1 MQWPLLLHKIAF
13 AWSKWRGH
21 DMAMI
26 CFASQKGAPGTTL
39 STLAIAAAWPT
50 SAGRRKLVVEA
61 DPSGGVLALRYGL
74 GLEPGLVTLAVAV
87 RTGLKDRAM
96 WEHAQELPGGLAAIV
111 GPDSPDR
118 ATSVLSTAGPALA
131 RWLAA
136 VDNLDVFVDVGRLDP
151 GGTAS
156 TFVRAADLAL
166 MVARPTAEQLQP
178 AAQRM
183 RALSVEQP
191 RLAWLLIG
199 NKPYSAHEVEATFG
213 YAVAG
218 VIADDRRGAHALE
231 HGAQAHRV
239 RRSGLARSATGVAE
253 SLVVNLN
260 ASGASGSSKRPLV
273 DLVATGQ
280 AGPNGA
286 SHDG

>member
-1 MQWPLLLHKIAF
+1 MRWPSLLHKIAF
-13 AWSKWRGH
+13 AWSKWRGR

-39 STLAIAAAWPT
+39 STLAIAAAWPS

-61 DPSGGVLALRYGL
+61 DPSGGLLALRYGL

-87 RTGLKDRAM
+87 RTGLEDPAM

-111 GPDSPDR
+111 GPDGPDR
-118 ATSVLSTAGPALA
+118 ASSVLSTAGPALA
-131 RWLAA
+131 RWLGA

-156 TFVRAADLAL
+156 AFVRAGDLTL

-191 RLAWLLIG
+191 QFAWLLIG
-199 NKPYSAHEVEATFG
+199 NSPYPAHEVEATFG
-213 YAVAG
+213 YDVAG
-218 VIADDRRGAHALE
+218 VITDDPKGAHALE
-231 HGAQAHRV
+231 HGAPVHRV
-239 RRSGLARSATGVAE
+239 RRSGLARSAAAIAE

-260 ASGASGSSKRPLV
+260 ASGEPGAGERPLV
-273 DLVATGQ
+273 DLAAIGQ

-286 SHDG
+286 SHDC